1 MTDCLWPVFA
11 LHLHRIAESKEEAVP
26 RHIEMRLGRDNTGAG
41 AAGPVP
47 IESLPS
53 IVRTL
58 SAQDSGQ
65 WIQRYLFV

>member
-1 MTDCLWPVFA
+1 MTGCELSFRVN
-11 LHLHRIAESKEEAVP
+11 RIAESKEEAIP
-26 RHIEMRLGRDNTGAG
+26 RHIEIRLGKENAGAG

-58 SAQDSGQ
+58 SAQDSGEG
-65 WIQRYLFV
+65 IQR